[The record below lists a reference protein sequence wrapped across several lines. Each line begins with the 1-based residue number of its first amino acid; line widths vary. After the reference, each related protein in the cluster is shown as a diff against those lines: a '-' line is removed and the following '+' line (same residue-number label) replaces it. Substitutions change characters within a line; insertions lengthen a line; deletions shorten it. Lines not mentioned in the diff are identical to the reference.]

1 MITGCSPSHNGG
13 VKGSL
18 SQPTSPVEWETQGLQ
33 ASEREEWGG
42 AVSSYHNA
50 LVALAK
56 QRPSSSSDKKWNNLL
71 SSYEA
76 ALLRESTAEYEMI
89 TDWWRD
95 YSLDDLVSG
104 YPEDSLPMVPVDSLL
119 ILDGYDLPVE
129 LNERV
134 WREVRYFTEI
144 VPSFTQRSLARKQL
158 YDEMIRA
165 KLDSAEMPR
174 DLAWLAFVESG
185 YVVQALSRAKANG
198 IWQFIPAT
206 GKRYGL
212 QVDWWVDERR
222 DPERSTVAAL
232 RYLKDLHNEFGD
244 WLLAMAAYNCGEGR
258 VRRAIR
264 EQGTRNFWEL
274 SLPKETMHYVPRI
287 LAAAIVGRQPE
298 HWSFSVQ
305 PLELPA
311 IDTFTVE
318 YPIPLSVVGEIVGIS
333 ADSVGKLNPTLMRW
347 TTPPSVKEFTLKIPA
362 GSREEFALRY
372 EKLDKSKLV
381 RWQHHKVKSGEN
393 LGVIARRYGVTV
405 SALQSAN
412 RLRST
417 LLRIGQDL
425 IIPAPEMGLSS
436 KAKSQKTPAPLS
448 ISDGVV
454 TVRAGD
460 TYFSLARAVGVTVD
474 ELKEVN
480 QATDNRLIVGQKLKL
495 PEVRNGSYS
504 APKTNG
510 SSLQSKRAPTGK
522 AKLYQI
528 QIGDNPYL
536 ISRKL
541 SVDLADL
548 LAWNNLSENTPI
560 YPGNHLTYYSKE
572 DALPN
577 EEKSEGKSGVTVWYT
592 VQSGD
597 TLWDIARQNN
607 TTVEQ
612 LQSWN
617 NLDRKGLRPG
627 QRIKVGER

>member
-1 MITGCSPSHNGG
+1 MITGCSPSYNGG

-18 SQPTSPVEWETQGLQ
+18 SLPSSPVEWETQGQQ

-56 QRPSSSSDKKWNNLL
+56 QRPSSSNDKKWNNLL

-89 TDWWRD
+89 SGWWSD

-104 YPEDSLPMVPVDSLL
+104 YPEDSLPTVPVDSLL

-311 IDTFTVE
+311 VDTFTVE

-362 GSREEFALRY
+362 GSREEFAFRY

-436 KAKSQKTPAPLS
+436 KGKSQKTPAPLS

-504 APKTNG
+504 APKTNAG
-510 SSLQSKRAPTGK
+510 SLQSKREPVGK
-522 AKLYQI
+522 AKRYQI

-572 DALPN
+572 DTLPN
-577 EEKSEGKSGVTVWYT
+577 REKPEGKSGVTVWYT
-592 VQSGD
+592 VRSGD